1 MSSTSVDEY
10 DEIFASED
18 AFLAGLS
25 DTDLQ
30 PSESLLGAGYVII
43 YHFMSNLC
51 ILIYW
56 SSSALPAPSHPPL
69 SASVLVQDS
78 VRTVPPYVN
87 ILIYCPPSN

>member
-30 PSESLLGAGYVII
+30 PSESLLGAGYVLI
-43 YHFMSNLC
+43 YHF
-51 ILIYW
+51 
-56 SSSALPAPSHPPL
+56 
-69 SASVLVQDS
+69 
-78 VRTVPPYVN
+78 YV
-87 ILIYCPPSN
+87 